1 MGGRLIF
8 KVTGRSNLAKLA
20 SGSKPSGCVGYW
32 RLRHRHEASRLLK
45 PKRSSSRNVA
55 MKETVAPQEI
65 AV

>member
-32 RLRHRHEASRLLK
+32 RLRHDEASRLLK